1 MNLLRQITEH
11 ARIHPDLPA
20 LEAGGKQLK
29 YAEILVEVDALA
41 RFLRGVGIKTL
52 ALDLDNGLPWALLDL
67 AALAAGVTLV
77 PIPPFFSPQQVRHCL
92 RQAGVQ
98 VVVSDNPQAFRTR
111 AGDLVADGEQ
121 SILVAEDTVSL
132 LNAVGTEAG
141 IVPEGIAKITYTS
154 GTTGEPKGVMLKWDQ
169 IESVVKS
176 LSALVQVEP
185 GDRHLALMPLA
196 VLLENLAGL
205 YTPLWAGATAVVP
218 SLSETG
224 LRGAAGLDAQRTVQ
238 ALDTYGAT
246 TAIFTPQILQGVVN
260 TIEQGAPLPKALAF
274 VAVGGAPVSDR
285 LLDRARHL
293 GLFVYQGYGLSECAS
308 VTTLNTFLDW
318 RRGSVGRPLPHLEL
332 RIADDG
338 EVLVAGNLFAGY
350 LGEPAPEMDDGWW
363 RTGDIGY
370 LDDDGY
376 LFLTGRRR
384 NVFIT
389 AFGRNVAP
397 EWVERELVLEG
408 SIAQAAV
415 FGEARPWNAAV
426 LVPAFGADSGELAA
440 AVAHANQ
447 GLPDYARITE
457 WIIADQPFTPGN
469 GQLSGTG
476 RIRRHVIHQTYE
488 QQIESLYKKEQVS

>member
-1 MNLLRQITEH
+1 MNLLRKIAEH
-11 ARIHPDLPA
+11 ARTHPDLPA
-20 LEAGGKQLK
+20 LEGGAKQLT
-29 YAEILVEVDALA
+29 YAEILVEVDVLA
-41 RFLRGVGIKTL
+41 RFLRNVGIDTL
-52 ALDLDNGLPWALLDL
+52 ALDLDNGPAWVLLDL
-67 AALAAGVTLV
+67 AALVAGVTLV
-77 PIPPFFSPQQVRHCL
+77 PIPPFFSPQQVCHCL
-92 RQAGVQ
+92 GQAGVQ
-98 VVVSDNPQAFRTR
+98 AVVSDNPLEFRAR

-121 SILVAEDTVSL
+121 EVLVAEGRVSL
-132 LNAVGTEAG
+132 LNVIGTDG
-141 IVPEGIAKITYTS
+141 GMVPEGIAKITYTS

-169 IESVVKS
+169 IEPVVKS
-176 LSALVQVEP
+176 LSTLVQVES

-205 YTPLWAGATAVVP
+205 YAPLWAGATAVVP
-218 SLSETG
+218 SLVETG
-224 LRGAAGLDAQRTVQ
+224 LQGAAGLDAQKMVG

-246 TAIFTPQILQGVVN
+246 TAIFTPQMLQGVVE
-260 TIEQGAPLPKALAF
+260 TIERGAPLPQALAF

-285 LLDRARHL
+285 LMERARQL
-293 GLFVYQGYGLSECAS
+293 DLPVYEGYGLSECAS

-318 RRGSVGRPLPHLEL
+318 RRGSVGRPLPHLQL

-350 LGEPAPEMDDGWW
+350 LGEAAPQTDNGWW

-370 LDDDGY
+370 LDDDGF

-397 EWVERELVLEG
+397 EWVERELVLEQP
-408 SIAQAAV
+408 IAQASV
-415 FGEARPWNAAV
+415 FGEARPWNVAV
-426 LVPAFGADSGELAA
+426 LVAAPGATSKDLTA

-447 GLPDYARITE
+447 GLPDYARITA
-457 WIIADQPFTPGN
+457 WIIAEQPFAPVN

-476 RIRRHVIHQTYE
+476 RIRRHVIYQTYK
-488 QQIESLYKKEQVS
+488 QQIESLYEEEQVS